1 MMASRPA
8 AAGEPGSAM
17 PFQRSAPS
25 PAGVA
30 AGAGTSS
37 AGGFAGLGEL
47 RRSRRPRQPWP
58 ERIERIASMFH
69 VRWVLAG
76 LLILPI
82 AELAVFLAIASEIGV
97 LAALSVVLATS
108 LAGAAVIRGAGRA
121 ARSRLRAC
129 VDASTLDAGIPGLF
143 TLLAGILLL
152 VPGFLTDVA
161 GALLLVPA
169 LQRRILATLLRS
181 FGDACSKAARVVEL
195 DPDEW
200 RRVAEEE
207 TGQDPKRV
215 TLAHS
220 CPPAPPVLATPPESG
235 SSASRVKEEQ

>member
-1 MMASRPA
+1 
-8 AAGEPGSAM
+8 
-17 PFQRSAPS
+17 
-25 PAGVA
+25 
-30 AGAGTSS
+30 
-37 AGGFAGLGEL
+37 
-47 RRSRRPRQPWP
+47 
-58 ERIERIASMFH
+58 MFH

-181 FGDACSKAARVVEL
+181 FGEARSKTAACGNSVEFL
-195 DPDEW
+195 SAEVG
-200 RRVAEEE
+200 RLEEE
-207 TGQDPKRV
+207 IGRKHHYLTTRHTFQIYGLCENCRKK
-215 TLAHS
+215 
-220 CPPAPPVLATPPESG
+220 PAPNRSPL
-235 SSASRVKEEQ
+235 

>member
-1 MMASRPA
+1 
-8 AAGEPGSAM
+8 
-17 PFQRSAPS
+17 
-25 PAGVA
+25 V
-30 AGAGTSS
+30 
-37 AGGFAGLGEL
+37 
-47 RRSRRPRQPWP
+47 
-58 ERIERIASMFH
+58 RIASMFH
-69 VRWVLAG
+69 VRWVVDG

-97 LAALSVVLATS
+97 LAALSVMLATS
-108 LAGAAVIRGAGRA
+108 LAG
-121 ARSRLRAC
+121 
-129 VDASTLDAGIPGLF
+129 AGIPGLF

-181 FGDACSKAARVVEL
+181 FGEARSKTAAVVEL

>member
-1 MMASRPA
+1 
-8 AAGEPGSAM
+8 
-17 PFQRSAPS
+17 
-25 PAGVA
+25 
-30 AGAGTSS
+30 
-37 AGGFAGLGEL
+37 
-47 RRSRRPRQPWP
+47 
-58 ERIERIASMFH
+58 MFH

-97 LAALSVVLATS
+97 LAALSVMLATS

-121 ARSRLRAC
+121 ARSRLRVA
-129 VDASTLDAGIPGLF
+129 VGAKTLDAGIPGLF
-143 TLLAGILLL
+143 TLLAGVLLL

-169 LQRRILATLLRS
+169 LQRRILASLLRS
-181 FGDACSKAARVVEL
+181 FGQARAKTAPVVEL

-200 RRVAEEE
+200 RRVADEE
-207 TGQDPKRV
+207 TGKDPKPA

-220 CPPAPPVLATPPESG
+220 CRPAPPVLATPPEGG
-235 SSASRVKEEQ
+235 SSASRVKEEP

>member
-1 MMASRPA
+1 
-8 AAGEPGSAM
+8 
-17 PFQRSAPS
+17 
-25 PAGVA
+25 
-30 AGAGTSS
+30 
-37 AGGFAGLGEL
+37 
-47 RRSRRPRQPWP
+47 
-58 ERIERIASMFH
+58 MFH

-129 VDASTLDAGIPGLF
+129 MDASTLDAGIPGLF

-152 VPGFLTDVA
+152 VPGFLTDVP

-181 FGDACSKAARVVEL
+181 FGEARSKTAAVVEL

-235 SSASRVKEEQ
+235 SSTSRVKEEQ

>member
-1 MMASRPA
+1 
-8 AAGEPGSAM
+8 
-17 PFQRSAPS
+17 
-25 PAGVA
+25 
-30 AGAGTSS
+30 
-37 AGGFAGLGEL
+37 
-47 RRSRRPRQPWP
+47 
-58 ERIERIASMFH
+58 MFH

-97 LAALSVVLATS
+97 LAALSVMLATS

-121 ARSRLRAC
+121 TRSRLRAC

-169 LQRRILATLLRS
+169 LQRRILASLLRS
-181 FGDACSKAARVVEL
+181 FGEPRSKTVAVVEL

-200 RRVAEEE
+200 QRVAEEE
-207 TGQDPKRV
+207 TGKDPEQA
-215 TLAHS
+215 TIAHS